1 MWVVN
6 SCPKSLRQQFISHTT
21 GAGDVFAAGR
31 LAGLAKGCD
40 LGVSLRM
47 GSIAAGRIIGVM
59 GPRLP
64 EGEDL
69 AGLIAARLSEP
80 L

>member
-1 MWVVN
+1 
-6 SCPKSLRQQFISHTT
+6 
-21 GAGDVFAAGR
+21 VFAAGL

-69 AGLIAARLSEP
+69 AGLIAARLSIP